1 MHSIKNEPKDP
12 ESLWLKF
19 GKVAAAVI
27 GLGRLLL
34 DAVKLF
40 IER

>member
-1 MHSIKNEPKDP
+1 MKRKKNEPKDT

-19 GKVAAAVI
+19 RFVT
-27 GLGRLLL
+27 LSLLMFGRLAY
-34 DAVKLF
+34 DFVKLF

>member
-1 MHSIKNEPKDP
+1 MHYIKNEPKDP

-19 GKVAAAVI
+19 GKVATSII
-27 GLGRLLL
+27 GFARLLL
-34 DAVKLF
+34 DVVKLF